1 MDEKFI
7 KEIRGMFESLH
18 ELMRQNL
25 PFWENE
31 VDIII
36 ANKETDRKKIEWT
49 FDYLLDY
56 TRHGIGNELYLRL
69 IAYYRTVNPE
79 GAASYLEMYQE
90 QEDEEDV

>member
-7 KEIRGMFESLH
+7 TKIRGMFESLH
-18 ELMRQNL
+18 ERMRQNL

-36 ANKETDRKKIEWT
+36 ANQETDRNKIELT

-69 IAYYRTVNPE
+69 MAYYRTVNPE
-79 GAASYLEMYQE
+79 GAAYYLQIYQE
-90 QEDEEDV
+90 QEDEE